1 MSEWQP
7 IETAP
12 KSTHAILVWC
22 PERMNTY
29 VVSWWQSDRFQKTEH
44 CWCHFGGLSGE
55 LCEVPSHWM
64 PLPAPPSTFQPIGD
78 VVGRIV
84 ARVTGDE

>member
-12 KSTHAILVWC
+12 KYQEILGAHQVTGKYASGAWMLAVYSFAAGKW
-22 PERMNTY
+22 RG
-29 VVSWWQSDRFQKTEH
+29 D
-44 CWCHFGGLSGE
+44 GGE
-55 LCEVPSHWM
+55 PSHWM